1 MMFGK
6 KLLLSCGLLSL
17 ALNSVW
23 ADEMPMQTTTL
34 STDGKVQWRVDNKPD
49 YVVPVQTAVQKET
62 TPVVKKKTPRKEN
75 KRSIDKPISKKSPPP
90 PKPVVEK
97 KSPPPVVEKTVEK
110 TPTPPKVPAETVEKK
125 TTVTAKKKSSRTNA
139 YKWKKPVLAL
149 DSGYSIHDPGMAGVR
164 GMREVE
170 YNDRFVKE
178 LIPRIEAA
186 GWEVKLTRGE
196 YGYVSDVHRAEQA
209 NIWEAD
215 LLLSIH
221 HDVSPKRYLK
231 SETKDGVT
239 MNKST
244 QSFEGY
250 SMYVSKRNKKYR
262 ASLCF
267 AQRLGFRLKPLQRD
281 PAYFHKEHEGLPL
294 VVKEYGIY
302 ERDIPILRE
311 AEIPAV
317 QVKIGVVTDA
327 SDEAWINNDQYRHD
341 IESAVIKTIRVFKQY
356 CSYW

>member
-1 MMFGK
+1 MKRTQFI
-6 KLLLSCGLLSL
+6 LSVTLMSVALSS
-17 ALNSVW
+17 AFAQNNT
-23 ADEMPMQTTTL
+23 DTPQHYTTTTL
-34 STDGKVQWRVDNKPD
+34 SPTGQVQWRIDDKPD
-49 YVVPVQTAVQKET
+49 YVIPPKQTAS
-62 TPVVKKKTPRKEN
+62 TPDKPVAKKKKPAKKKTPNTVAK
-75 KRSIDKPISKKSPPP
+75 KPVANEP
-90 PKPVVEK
+90 PKPAPAAAKPAEKSLPNVAEK
-97 KSPPPVVEKTVEK
+97 KPPQNVAHKK
-110 TPTPPKVPAETVEKK
+110 KTPPKAPAH
-125 TTVTAKKKSSRTNA
+125 AH
-139 YKWKKPVLAL
+139 KWKRPVLAL
-149 DSGYSIHDPGMAGVR
+149 DSGYSINDPGMAGVR
-164 GMREVE
+164 GKREVE
-170 YNDRFVKE
+170 YNDRFVNE

-186 GWEVKLTRGE
+186 GWEVKLTRGD
-196 YGYVSDVHRAEQA
+196 YGYVSDKHRAEQA

-231 SETKDGVT
+231 SEVKDGVT
-239 MNKST
+239 VNKST

-250 SMYVSKRNKKYR
+250 SMYVSKQNKKYR

-302 ERDIPILRE
+302 ERDIPLLRD

-317 QVKIGVVTDA
+317 QVKVGVVTDPQ
-327 SDEAWINNDQYRHD
+327 DEAWINNDQYRRD
-341 IESAVIKTIRVFKQY
+341 IENAVIKTIRVFKQY

>member
-1 MMFGK
+1 MKRTQFI
-6 KLLLSCGLLSL
+6 LSVTLMSVALSS
-17 ALNSVW
+17 AFAQNNTNT
-23 ADEMPMQTTTL
+23 PQHYTTTTL
-34 STDGKVQWRVDNKPD
+34 SPTGQVQWRIDDKPD
-49 YVVPVQTAVQKET
+49 YVIPPKQTAS
-62 TPVVKKKTPRKEN
+62 TPDKPVAKKKKPAKKKTPNTVAK
-75 KRSIDKPISKKSPPP
+75 KPVANEP
-90 PKPVVEK
+90 PKSAPAVAKPVEK
-97 KSPPPVVEKTVEK
+97 SLPNQAETKPTPKVVDKK
-110 TPTPPKVPAETVEKK
+110 KTPPKAKVPTHAH
-125 TTVTAKKKSSRTNA
+125 
-139 YKWKKPVLAL
+139 KWKRPVLAL
-149 DSGYSIHDPGMAGVR
+149 DSGYSINDPGMAGVR
-164 GMREVE
+164 GKREVE
-170 YNDRFVKE
+170 YNDRFVNE

-186 GWEVKLTRGE
+186 GWEVKLTRGD
-196 YGYVSDVHRAEQA
+196 YGYVSDKHRAEQA

-231 SETKDGVT
+231 SEVKDGVT
-239 MNKST
+239 VNKST

-250 SMYVSKRNKKYR
+250 SMYVSKQNKKYR

-302 ERDIPILRE
+302 ERDIPLLRD

-317 QVKIGVVTDA
+317 QVKIGVVTDPQ
-327 SDEAWINNDQYRHD
+327 DEAWINNDQYRRD
-341 IESAVIKTIRVFKQY
+341 IENAVIKTIRVFKQY

>member
-1 MMFGK
+1 MKRTQFI
-6 KLLLSCGLLSL
+6 LSVTLMSVALSS
-17 ALNSVW
+17 AFAQNNT
-23 ADEMPMQTTTL
+23 PQRHTTTTL
-34 STDGKVQWRVDNKPD
+34 SPTGQVQWRIDDKPD
-49 YVVPVQTAVQKET
+49 YVIPPKSAVT
-62 TPVVKKKTPRKEN
+62 TPDKPVAKKKAAVKKKTPN
-75 KRSIDKPISKKSPPP
+75 T
-90 PKPVVEK
+90 VEK
-97 KSPPPVVEKTVEK
+97 KSAANEPPKPAPAVAKPTEKSLPNVAEK
-110 TPTPPKVPAETVEKK
+110 KPTPNLAGKKK
-125 TTVTAKKKSSRTNA
+125 TQPPAHA
-139 YKWKKPVLAL
+139 HKWKRPVLAL

-164 GMREVE
+164 GKREVE
-170 YNDRFVKE
+170 YNDRFVNE

-186 GWEVKLTRGE
+186 GWEVKLTRGD
-196 YGYVSDVHRAEQA
+196 YGYVSDKHRAEQA

-231 SETKDGVT
+231 SEVKDGVT
-239 MNKST
+239 VNKST

-250 SMYVSKRNKKYR
+250 SMYVSKSNKKYR

-267 AQRLGFRLKPLQRD
+267 AQRLGFRLKPLQRN

-302 ERDIPILRE
+302 ERDIPLLRD

-317 QVKIGVVTDA
+317 QVKIGVVTDPQ
-327 SDEAWINNDQYRHD
+327 DEAWINDDQYRRD
-341 IESAVIKTIRVFKQY
+341 IENAVIKTIRVFKQY